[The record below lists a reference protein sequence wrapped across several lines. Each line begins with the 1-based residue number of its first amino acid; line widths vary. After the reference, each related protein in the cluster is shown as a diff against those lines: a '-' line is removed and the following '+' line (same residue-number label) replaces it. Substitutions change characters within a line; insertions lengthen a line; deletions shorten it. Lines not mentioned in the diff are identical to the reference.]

1 MGNEYSYFMG
11 KVVNSLICGAFL
23 GVGLKL
29 AKNLA
34 IKNKK
39 RVLGANKKYFRLIL
53 RKPEDLNR
61 DFIIKLGRQSIRC
74 GLTNKIMLDPVVST
88 DGISYEKKEIEDF
101 TLKNR
106 KLPDIQ
112 ILNFNDLNF
121 SMLLFK
127 NRTLKELIEKLLTYK
142 SL

>member
-29 AKNLA
+29 ANNLA

-53 RKPEDLNR
+53 RKTEDLNR
-61 DFIIKLGRQSIRC
+61 EYIIQLGRQSIRC
-74 GLTNKIMLDPVVST
+74 GFTNKIMLDPVVNA
-88 DGISYEKKEIEDF
+88 DGISYEKKEIEEY

-106 KLPDIQ
+106 KLPNRQ
-112 ILNFNDLNF
+112 ILNLNDLNF
-121 SMLLFK
+121 SVLLFK
-127 NRTLKELIEKLLTYK
+127 NRALKELIEKLHSYK